1 MNPDI
6 SSNIQTLFIEEELLY
21 LKYIGVIFL
30 QMEKLG
36 TLKDTRAKIL
46 NTEGPILIP
55 LNHKLLNLVG
65 KKGFPNP

>member
-6 SSNIQTLFIEEELLY
+6 SSNIQTLFMEEEASY

-36 TLKDTRAKIL
+36 TLKDTKQ
-46 NTEGPILIP
+46 
-55 LNHKLLNLVG
+55 KY
-65 KKGFPNP
+65 